1 MNVAKFSQ
9 SVPAAVH
16 AGLDKKAREL
26 GQDSHE
32 YIQRVLTQHVI
43 DQHAIADDVAKRLQ
57 LTWRVVDQC
66 VEVARQI
73 CRDGRFSEH
82 ITLEAIQQCTR
93 DPSWLED
100 YARCIEDDVYKHGNP
115 RKGPINRAIGA
126 QIRAGIGAGVK
137 KDSNDKPTMKRVL
150 GEVIQSYT
158 LFESFDPVVVR
169 GPCVAAEHGPG
180 HTPSSGDSRLDGVSA
195 R

>member
-9 SVPAAVH
+9 SVPAPVH
-16 AGLDKKAREL
+16 AGLEKKAREL

-43 DQHAIADDVAKRLQ
+43 DQHAIVDDVAKRLQ

-73 CRDGRFSEH
+73 CRDGHFSAH

-93 DPSWLED
+93 DLNWLED

-115 RKGPINRAIGA
+115 LKGPINRAIGA
-126 QIRAGIGAGVK
+126 QIRAAIGGMVK
-137 KDSNDKPTMKRVL
+137 KDSNGKPVMKRVL
-150 GEVIQSYT
+150 GEIIQGYT
-158 LFESFDPVVVR
+158 LFDAFDPEVV
-169 GPCVAAEHGPG
+169 HGPG
-180 HTPSSGDSRLDGVSA
+180 VAAPYTTNHAQAPPDSSLQGESA